1 MNRTVEPL
9 LIGTDLDG
17 TIVGPGG
24 RVSART
30 VRALRERI
38 GRGDRVVFLTGR
50 SPWDDREQLP
60 LDLLTERMMVCAN
73 GAVDVSVET
82 GEILRAEV
90 IDDEVMGLIA
100 ETCRR
105 LFPGG
110 SFCVDGIGGTVI
122 EQDHPWREQMN
133 AAARPVRDVVAPDAL
148 EGMGPFK
155 VTYLHPRA
163 GIEEMLAAAGPLL
176 SDRVTLTYGS
186 SVSPCF
192 LEFAALGASKG
203 AALERRARALGIPR
217 EHVVSFGDMPN
228 DVSMFA
234 RSGRSFAMSTAPEQ
248 VRRAAGAVIGDVRE
262 DAVAGVLEGLHGSG
276 SRRNPGGREGLEEG
290 LEEAPVRHGEAAEA
304 AR

>member
-1 MNRTVEPL
+1 MAQPL

-24 RVSART
+24 RVSERT

-38 GRGDRVVFLTGR
+38 ARGDRVVFLTGKVSLGRPGR
-50 SPWDDREQLP
+50 SLP

-73 GAVDVSVET
+73 GAVDVSVRT

-122 EQDHPWREQMN
+122 EQDHPWRGQMN

-163 GIEEMLAAAGPLL
+163 GIEEMLAAAAPLL

-203 AALERRARALGIPR
+203 AALERCARALGIPHER
-217 EHVVSFGDMPN
+217 VVSFGDMPN

-262 DAVAGVLEGLHGSG
+262 DAVAQVLEGLG
-276 SRRNPGGREGLEEG
+276 EEPDLLG
-290 LEEAPVRHGEAAEA
+290 QTVRAV
-304 AR
+304 R

>member
-1 MNRTVEPL
+1 MNRMAEPL

-24 RVSART
+24 RVSERT
-30 VRALRERI
+30 VRALRTRI
-38 GRGDRVVFLTGR
+38 ARGDRVVFLTGR

-60 LDLLTERMMVCAN
+60 VDLLTEHMMVCAN

-90 IDDEVMGLIA
+90 IDDEVMGMIA

-110 SFCVDGIGGTVI
+110 SFCVDGIGGTMI
-122 EQDHPWREQMN
+122 EQDHPWRAQMN
-133 AAARPVRDVVAPDAL
+133 SAARPVRDVVAPGSL

-163 GIEEMLAAAGPLL
+163 GIEEMLAAAAPLL

-203 AALERRARALGIPR
+203 AALERRARALGIPH
-217 EHVVSFGDMPN
+217 EQVVSFGDMPN

-234 RSGRSFAMSTAPEQ
+234 RSGRSFAMATAPES

-262 DAVAGVLEGLHGSG
+262 DAVAQVLEGLD
-276 SRRNPGGREGLEEG
+276 GGLAEIP
-290 LEEAPVRHGEAAEA
+290 ARHERAT
-304 AR
+304 R

>member
-1 MNRTVEPL
+1 MTRPPGPL

-17 TIVGPGG
+17 TIVGPDGH
-24 RVSART
+24 VSTRT
-30 VRALRERI
+30 VRALWERI

-50 SPWDDREQLP
+50 SPWDDRERLP
-60 LDLLTERMMVCAN
+60 IDLLTERMMVCAN
-73 GAVDVSVET
+73 GAVDVSTDT

-90 IDDEVMGLIA
+90 VDDEAMGLVA

-110 SFCVDGIGGTVI
+110 SFCVDGVGGTVI
-122 EQDHPWREQMN
+122 EQDHPWRDRMN
-133 AAARPVRDVVAPDAL
+133 SAARPVRDVVAADAL
-148 EGMGPFK
+148 EGMHPFK

-163 GIEEMLAAAGPLL
+163 GIEEMLAAVGPLL

-186 SVSPCF
+186 SRAPCF

-203 AALERRARALGIPR
+203 AALERCARALGIPT
-217 EHVVSFGDMPN
+217 EQVLSFGDMPN

-234 RSGRSFAMSTAPEQ
+234 RSGRSFAMSAAPAQ
-248 VRRAAGAVIGDVRE
+248 VRRAASTVIGDVRD
-262 DAVAGVLEGLHGSG
+262 DAVARVLEDLDGCEGEPGLRGSTAG
-276 SRRNPGGREGLEEG
+276 
-290 LEEAPVRHGEAAEA
+290 A